1 MSLLKR
7 WLDFLE
13 RRRKKAEQRDMES
26 QYRILIEQIAD
37 PIDVIQDGQRVY
49 QNPARARLL
58 GYRVEEA
65 VVSNFLDEVA
75 PQDRERVLEY
85 ASRRL
90 KGEPVPDLYIIRLVA
105 RDGRHIPVE
114 VRPTVI
120 NYYGRP
126 AILAMQ
132 RDISDRLRIE
142 EQLRQSEMRYRSLVE
157 RSLQGIAIHH
167 NQQPLFVN
175 AAFAQ
180 IYGYDSP
187 EQILQLDSLQ
197 RLVAPHERERLAQ
210 LGARRLRG
218 EPVPPYYEFQGIRRD
233 GKPIWV
239 GNMACILA
247 WDGEPAVQVATIDVT
262 DRREAEEAMRE
273 AKEAAEAAAMA
284 KSSFLA
290 AMSHEIRTP
299 MNGVIGMTGLLL
311 DTPLDPAQRDCV
323 ETIRRSGDAL
333 LTIIND
339 ILDFSKI
346 EAGKLELELI
356 EFDLR
361 TAIEDILELL
371 AEQAASKGLEMGAL
385 VPPDLPTWLV
395 GDTGRLR
402 QVLTNLMGN
411 AIKFTERGEVIVQ
424 VTDVEQTADDV
435 LLRFEVVDTGIGIPV
450 DVQARLFQAF
460 TQADVSTTRKYG
472 GTGLGLAIS
481 RRLVELMGGTIGVE
495 STPGEGSTF
504 WFTVRMKIG
513 CTPPGDTH
521 HHLTQVLCGVR
532 VLCVDDY
539 ETNRRIFEMQLQAW
553 GMDVDCVADGLAA
566 LTALEQAHHEGR
578 PYQLVLLDYH
588 MPIMDGLE
596 LARAIKANPTFAC
609 LPLVMV
615 SSVGIRE
622 AQAAAVLED
631 ITYMTKPVRQSQL
644 YTCLVRIL
652 MASEALTTPS
662 APAPTPTRPI
672 EPTSARVLLAEDNVV
687 NQKVAVRM
695 LEKLGCRVD
704 VVANGQEAVEAAAT
718 GTYHLCF
725 MDCQMP
731 EMDGLEATGII
742 RAQEGQ
748 SGKHLPII
756 AMTANAMAEDR
767 IQCLAAGMDDYLSKP
782 VREADLVSML
792 MKWKPD
798 RDRHTDANTEAQTS

>member
-402 QVLTNLMGN
+402 QVLTNLVGN